1 MNRGL
6 GFGFGF
12 ISSANTAGASSASL
26 IPTEIVSNTT
36 GSGITDISIDASGA
50 TEGYLMILF
59 VTMWANKSVSSYPAS
74 WTYQTGG
81 KEGTSAGQ
89 SRVIAYTKTAA
100 ASETSYTFTVS
111 GNLYG
116 NRFTYSLLEIP
127 ATGLEVMQSYW
138 STGAVLG
145 PLYGFATNSLH
156 LALCGK
162 ADYSATEDVIH
173 PTGYTELLDRTG
185 SLHNH
190 AIAYKEISA
199 GGSAS
204 SGSDEFT
211 DPDNS
216 NTTGDNN
223 LSTIHLSVAAAGS
236 ALSVNPTAG
245 MTLDDTYSTI
255 GNQYTSLDNATAAS
269 AKVTCNFDKSD
280 TGIIMEHGGTGYG
293 LMLYIYNETLYFQC
307 GEGATAGSDSDTG
320 EVSYALTNSTAQD
333 FTIEWSADASSSC
346 TLYVNKV
353 YAGRDS
359 FSADYL
365 SGSNDGTIGTGY
377 SAVCANRGSYPVSN
391 TFSGTVTSAEIFIG
405 EVAYHV

>member
-12 ISSANTAGASSASL
+12 ISSANTAVASSASL
-26 IPTEIVSNTT
+26 IPTEIVSATT
-36 GSGITDISIDASGA
+36 GNGITDISIDASGA

-59 VTMWANKSVSSYPAS
+59 VTMWATKDVSSYPAS
-74 WTYQTGG
+74 WTLQVGG
-81 KEGTSAGQ
+81 KEGTSSGQ
-89 SRVIAYTKTAA
+89 SRLIAYTKTAA
-100 ASETSYTFTVS
+100 ASETSYTFTVD

-116 NRFTYSLLEIP
+116 DRFTYSLLEIP
-127 ATGLEVMQSYW
+127 ATGLEVMQSYY

-145 PLYGFATNSLH
+145 QLYGFATNSLH

-162 ADYSATEDVIH
+162 ADSSATEDVIH

-236 ALSVNPTAG
+236 ALSVHPTAG
-245 MTLDDTYSTI
+245 MTLDATYSTI
-255 GNQYTSLDNATAAS
+255 GTSYGTLDNATSAS
-269 AKVTCNFDKSD
+269 AKVTCNFDKDD

-307 GEGATAGSDSDTG
+307 GEGATAGSDADTG

-333 FTIEWSADASSSC
+333 FIIEWSADTSRCA
-346 TLYVNKV
+346 LYVNKV

-359 FSADYL
+359 FSATYL
-365 SGSNDGTIGTGY
+365 SGSNNGTIGTGE
-377 SAVCANRGSYPVSN
+377 SSVCANRGSYPVSN

-405 EVAYHV
+405 EVTYHV